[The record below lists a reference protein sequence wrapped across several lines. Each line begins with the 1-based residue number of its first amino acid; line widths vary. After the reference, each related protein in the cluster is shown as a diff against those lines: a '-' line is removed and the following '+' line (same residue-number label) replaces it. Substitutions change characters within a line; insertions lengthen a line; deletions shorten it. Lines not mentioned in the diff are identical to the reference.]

1 MSELSPIVVSVNE
14 RLLPAMT
21 WQGTTMRPMAWPTP
35 ALVGITDT
43 NALAS
48 RACNAA
54 RNSAAES
61 LFAGLARTGRSNTYV
76 SELVL
81 RLPEV
86 ARKYPGLD
94 LRDVERVLWA
104 DVMPSVP
111 VIDLAVGDY
120 LHPRIRGLMRID
132 REMPRRLR
140 GDPDDIGTAALAEFI
155 APSVI
160 ISADSVFTRFGLANT
175 VADTWLP
182 MAYGL
187 LRAAGFEATLTETAY
202 FLELAG
208 RLVAIPIRAAV
219 STARRSP
226 FAALGIGAAIIFL
239 AWHADYL
246 TRDRL
251 RAVGREVGKV
261 AAEGLEA
268 FATAYDGYEQ
278 GREALRVVE
287 PYGSPT
293 LEEIAARY
301 LARVRHPVS
310 VRDLAVALE
319 RRGHS
324 VGVAELKSA
333 TDRHPAFW
341 TRGKSPRVIG
351 VGRIAEPERIVSLAP
366 LAGS

>member
-1 MSELSPIVVSVNE
+1 M
-14 RLLPAMT
+14 
-21 WQGTTMRPMAWPTP
+21 
-35 ALVGITDT
+35 
-43 NALAS
+43 
-48 RACNAA
+48 
-54 RNSAAES
+54 AES
-61 LFAGLARTGRSNTYV
+61 LFAGLAGTGRSNMYV
-76 SELVL
+76 SAHVPGELML

-86 ARKYPGLD
+86 ARKYPTLN
-94 LRDVERVLWA
+94 LRDAERVLWG

-120 LHPRIRGLMRID
+120 LHPRIQGLMRVD

-140 GDPDDIGTAALAEFI
+140 GDPDDIGTAAVAEFI

-202 FLELAG
+202 FLELAA
-208 RLVAIPIRAAV
+208 RLIAIPIRAAV
-219 STARRSP
+219 SAARRSP
-226 FAALGIGAAIIFL
+226 FAALGIGATIIFL
-239 AWHADYL
+239 ASHAGYL

-251 RAVGREVGKV
+251 RAVGRGVRKV
-261 AAEGLEA
+261 AVEGLET
-268 FATAYDGYEQ
+268 FATAYDSYEK
-278 GREALRVVE
+278 GREALRIVE
-287 PYGSPT
+287 PYSSPT
-293 LEEIAARY
+293 LEELTARY

-310 VRDLAVALE
+310 IRDLAVALE
-319 RRGHS
+319 RRGYE
-324 VGVAELKSA
+324 VTVAELKSA

-351 VGRIAEPERIVSLAP
+351 VGRIAEPRRLVGVAV
-366 LAGS
+366 